1 MSGGPKSVNADDAP
15 TYDGEIFRLGIP
27 VLGICYGMQLI
38 NREFGGSVIKKDIRE
53 DGQLDI
59 EVDVKSPIFK

>member
-1 MSGGPKSVNADDAP
+1 M
-15 TYDGEIFRLGIP
+15 
-27 VLGICYGMQLI
+27 GICYGMQLI

-59 EVDVKSPIFK
+59 EVDDKSPIFK